1 MVFVEMERNES
12 APENIHKL
20 ISDITNLTDTDM
32 AEWEFKYQKSPTKYD
47 CSEENIKR
55 IVPLTARQ
63 YRAKFGG
70 DDELDAMREAA
81 RVPMKSLGETDKFR
95 EQIQIAAGIK

>member
-1 MVFVEMERNES
+1 MGLNSS
-12 APENIHKL
+12 AFNALVYIRRTRRGGYRHG
-20 ISDITNLTDTDM
+20 NQC
-32 AEWEFKYQKSPTKYD
+32 FRYQKSPTKYD

-70 DDELDAMREAA
+70 DDELDAMREVA
-81 RVPMKSLGETDKFR
+81 RVPMQSKGETDKFK
-95 EQIQIAAGIK
+95 ESIQIAAGIK